1 MYPRLCL
8 TGRLCCAWKG
18 RIKPLWRCLR
28 KRKYSGSR
36 PHQSRRMKPLW
47 RRLRKLKAPEGIG
60 LGSGCF
66 RKMRIRENVDFA
78 GDDFRKE

>member
-18 RIKPLWRCLR
+18 RIKPLWCRLR

-47 RRLRKLKAPEGIG
+47 RCLRKRKYSGSRTASKQAHETALAP
-60 LGSGCF
+60 
-66 RKMRIRENVDFA
+66 FA
-78 GDDFRKE
+78 

>member
-1 MYPRLCL
+1 MCPRLYL

-18 RIKPLWRCLR
+18 RIKPLWRC
-28 KRKYSGSR
+28 
-36 PHQSRRMKPLW
+36 
-47 RRLRKLKAPEGIG
+47 LRKLKAPEGIG

-66 RKMRIRENVDFA
+66 RKMRIRENMDFA